1 MATPSKN
8 NNMKDIEAKVF
19 AKAWKDATF
28 KKKLLSNP
36 KAALTEMGYTI
47 PEGVNVR
54 CIEDAKNSLTIVLPA
69 TPAGSAQLSEA
80 ELSKIAGG
88 GGLGN
93 TGTEG
98 CIPFSPLPP
107 LGPFPVHP
115 PSK

>member
-88 GGLGN
+88 GGQDVTVHSGS
-93 TGTEG
+93 THCGG
-98 CIPFSPLPP
+98 I
-107 LGPFPVHP
+107 GPVHP
-115 PSK
+115 DKPVTL